1 MTKLFNLFKTD
12 KLSTKDQLLFL
23 EYLRQTLKNGFSL
36 NASLRLMPE
45 IWPAKKQL
53 LVKVNKKLEGGEKL
67 GKILLDLGFS
77 KTISTQINMALVQGS
92 LEDCISQLVVL
103 TRLKIK
109 QMKKIR
115 GELAYPAVLVTMMLV
130 LLGLMQTFLKNEM
143 MTSDNTSDIL
153 FGVIIGIIVI
163 LITGIGHIL
172 ILLRKQD
179 YYALKKLQ
187 KYPVI
192 GKAVTLYV
200 HYLVTYDLCLLLK
213 NGFSLQQMCLLC
225 QGQTKGSM
233 QQVLG
238 QKIYQNLQEGRSL
251 AEIIEQEVFLPKGL
265 KMLVQT
271 GSTKHEN
278 AKRCLVLG
286 KTLYYELT
294 LKINRMVVNV
304 QPICFVFIGACIL
317 GMYLKILL
325 PMYATMQ
332 NI

>member
-1 MTKLFNLFKTD
+1 MNILSKLLKTD

-36 NASLRLMPE
+36 NASFKLMPE
-45 IWPAKKQL
+45 IWPAKKDL
-53 LVKVNKKLEGGEKL
+53 LIRVNKELENGEKL
-67 GKILLDLGFS
+67 GDILLNLGFS
-77 KTISTQINMALVQGS
+77 KTISTQISMALIQGS
-92 LEDCISQLVVL
+92 LEDCINQLVVL

-143 MTSDNTSDIL
+143 MASDNTSDIL
-153 FGVIIGIIVI
+153 FGIIVGVIGVLIVIIGNV
-163 LITGIGHIL
+163 LM
-172 ILLRKQD
+172 LLRKQD
-179 YYALKKLQ
+179 YYALKNLR

-192 GKAVTLYV
+192 GKVVTLYV

-213 NGFSLQQMCLLC
+213 NGFSLQQMCFLF

-238 QKIYQNLQEGRSL
+238 QKVYQKLQQGMPL
-251 AEIIEQEVFLPKGL
+251 VEIIDQEAFLPQGL

-271 GSTKHEN
+271 GSTKSEN

-294 LKINRMVVNV
+294 LTINKMVVNV